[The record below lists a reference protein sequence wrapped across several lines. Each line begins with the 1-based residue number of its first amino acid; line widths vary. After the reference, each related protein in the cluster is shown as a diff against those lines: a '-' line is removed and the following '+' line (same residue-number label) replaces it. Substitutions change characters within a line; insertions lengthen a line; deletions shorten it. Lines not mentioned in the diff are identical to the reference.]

1 MFDTGPIISL
11 AMNNL
16 LWLVEPMRTHFGGEF
31 YITPAVYRELIET
44 PLKTKKFKFEAFQI
58 LKLINKGFI
67 KVVDNPNVYNDTRKL
82 LEISNKIYKS
92 RGNWIK
98 IVHLGEVES
107 IAAAMNYNSDAFVID
122 ERTTRTL
129 IENPDRLHKTMEK
142 KLHSKVT
149 VDEANLAEFKK
160 LTKDIKMIRST
171 EMVVMAFELGLL
183 NKYLPNLKNARKQL
197 LESVLWA
204 LKLNGAAISG
214 NEIDEMVRLEI
225 ST

>member
-16 LWLVEPMRTHFGGEF
+16 LGLVEPLRKQFGGEF
-31 YITPAVYRELIET
+31 CITPAVYRELIEV

-67 KVVDNPNVYNDTRKL
+67 RVVDNPNVYKDTRKL
-82 LEISNKIYKS
+82 LELANKIYKS
-92 RGNWIK
+92 RGNWIR
-98 IVHLGEVES
+98 IVHLGEVEAV
-107 IAAAMNYNSDAFVID
+107 AAAIHYNSDAFVID

-129 IENPDRLHKTMEK
+129 IENPERLHKTMER

-149 VDEANLAEFKK
+149 VDKGNLAEFKK
-160 LTKDIKMIRST
+160 LTQDVRMIRST

-183 NKYLPNLKNARKQL
+183 NKYLPNIKNARKQL

-204 LKLNGAAISG
+204 LKLNGAAISQ
-214 NEIDEMVRLEI
+214 NEIDKMVKLEI
-225 ST
+225 T

>member
-16 LWLVEPMRTHFGGEF
+16 LWLVEPMRNHFGGEF

-58 LKLINKGFI
+58 LKLINKGLI
-67 KVVDNPNVYNDTRKL
+67 KVVDSPNVYKDTRKL
-82 LEISNKIYKS
+82 IELANKIYKS

-98 IVHLGEVES
+98 IMHLGEVEA
-107 IAAAMNYNSDAFVID
+107 IAAAIHYNSDAFVID

-129 IENPDRLHKTMEK
+129 IEDPDRLHKTMKK
-142 KLHSKVT
+142 KLHTQVT
-149 VDEANLAEFKK
+149 VDKANLAEFKSI
-160 LTKDIKMIRST
+160 TKDIKMIRST
-171 EMVVMAFELGLL
+171 EMVTMAFELGLL
-183 NKYLPNLKNARKQL
+183 NRYLPNIKNARKQL

-204 LKLNGAAISG
+204 LKLNGAAISQ
-214 NEIDEMVRLEI
+214 NEIDEMVKLEI
-225 ST
+225 T